1 MKIRNQLFIFVIIMS
16 LILTACGGKSSIG
29 NILSDT
35 TSPPSSETPN
45 QSQGVS
51 TSTSDVSIG
60 LDEQFEPRPRPADGD
75 FWISIISGNNADSF
89 QQARIITLRNVKG
102 FHILYA
108 GDTSAKIPDITN
120 VKLIKNGNPQDVSF
134 TLDDTNYCEID
145 NSTVAIYFFDRIYTE
160 DGIYWVEFDVDGFRA
175 TSQKIK
181 IDSSSNQ
188 NTFLIANEGN
198 RIVFRITTNDMKA
211 ILESPTR
218 RDWSVKFE
226 LGGDQWSAHFSIA
239 PNGERYCQVYSV
251 NNGRSDWEANA
262 RAYIQDDDVIFDFRV
277 CDDYDFDWNTINII
291 DVSAPHLT
299 GTSYSLYFEHAE
311 IVVSMSHMFNLIEIP
326 CITTISVNP
335 DDITI
340 TAIRNANGTLTYTY
354 NNKAITSEKYII
366 PIEWYNSPEVLE
378 MIAVEYVFNIHAFR
392 EVTPAMIA
400 DAEKRKGGKLFDDEL
415 VELSIV
421 IPSTLDIFWNKEARV
436 VQYAQHGTEYYEID
450 IVKNL
455 NPGFWWYQEWIELN
469 NFSAKIDGNGLTVTW
484 SQAPVLASVDDI
496 IGFTVV
502 TSITAVQLD
511 LQTGLGVEKFLF
523 SDGISYELGLEIM
536 R

>member
-175 TSQKIK
+175 TSQKSK
-181 IDSSSNQ
+181 IDGSYTTPTPS
-188 NTFLIANEGN
+188 
-198 RIVFRITTNDMKA
+198 ITEAKSIM
-211 ILESPTR
+211 
-218 RDWSVKFE
+218 E
-226 LGGDQWSAHFSIA
+226 L
-239 PNGERYCQVYSV
+239 
-251 NNGRSDWEANA
+251 
-262 RAYIQDDDVIFDFRV
+262 
-277 CDDYDFDWNTINII
+277 TINPSGINLT
-291 DVSAPHLT
+291 DVK
-299 GTSYSLYFEHAE
+299 
-311 IVVSMSHMFNLIEIP
+311 
-326 CITTISVNP
+326 
-335 DDITI
+335 
-340 TAIRNANGTLTYTY
+340 NANGTVMFTYTDTSIKQQY
-354 NNKAITSEKYII
+354 KLLENNEHNTVVSFYSFNVYVLK
-366 PIEWYNSPEVLE
+366 EVATAETYFTAFNTATANYSSMGASSIWFE
-378 MIAVEYVFNIHAFR
+378 MIFTTSKDTINVMDVIRSSDVEK
-392 EVTPAMIA
+392 TGM
-400 DAEKRKGGKLFDDEL
+400 G
-415 VELSIV
+415 SIV
-421 IPSTLDIFWNKEARV
+421 PLNNFAVSIDENGLTATWNKELNDGELAGFGIWVEYSLRYHDEEQDMFV
-436 VQYAQHGTEYYEID
+436 NIQPPKQEFIFFGLDGT
-450 IVKNL
+450 
-455 NPGFWWYQEWIELN
+455 
-469 NFSAKIDGNGLTVTW
+469 
-484 SQAPVLASVDDI
+484 
-496 IGFTVV
+496 
-502 TSITAVQLD
+502 
-511 LQTGLGVEKFLF
+511 
-523 SDGISYELGLEIM
+523 
-536 R
+536 RR